1 MDGVLR
7 GKFMVNPK
15 LFGDTGAEQL
25 DTSVKREI
33 LERRKVGWIRILQC
47 YLVNFTFFF
56 SPQTFSFDICSGW
69 DIQDTVY
76 SKELLISNKANGY
89 RDVTAV
95 IDLSS
100 FRRIPWE
107 NNVPFF
113 LVFFLDPETNT
124 PLSVDP
130 RGVLQVVTERAVQAG
145 YDCFSGVEYEVR
157 MQVIA
162 RNHLLLNDG

>member
-1 MDGVLR
+1 M
-7 GKFMVNPK
+7 
-15 LFGDTGAEQL
+15 
-25 DTSVKREI
+25 
-33 LERRKVGWIRILQC
+33 
-47 YLVNFTFFF
+47 
-56 SPQTFSFDICSGW
+56 
-69 DIQDTVY
+69 Y

-107 NNVPFF
+107 NDVPFF
-113 LVFFLDPETNT
+113 LVFFLDPETNM

-130 RGVLQVVTERAVQAG
+130 RGVLKVAAERAAQDG

-157 MQVIA
+157 MNLCQESSSAKQWAV
-162 RNHLLLNDG
+162 LQF